1 MRENFIDVVYDL
13 VTGTRIPQPHD
24 PDVENLFA
32 IGRECETLYNRVY
45 HANLLLCQQ
54 LDSEENANVEAIID
68 SMLRICSLVGK
79 RMYCYGVEF
88 GRK

>member
-13 VTGTRIPQPHD
+13 VTGTRIPQPND

-32 IGRECETLYNRVY
+32 VGRECENLYNRVY
-45 HANLLLCQQ
+45 NANLQLCKQ
-54 LDSEENANVEAIID
+54 LGSEENTDVETIID

-79 RMYCYGVEF
+79 RMYSYGVEF
-88 GRK
+88 GHK